1 MNTQRGT
8 ILDSELRD
16 AGGGGYL
23 GEGFCDFAKKKT
35 ITCCE
40 LDICLFW

>member
-1 MNTQRGT
+1 MNTQGGT

-23 GEGFCDFAKKKT
+23 GEGFCENDYLH
-35 ITCCE
+35 CNE
-40 LDICLFW
+40 LELFLFW